1 MPLVSRDQEKLILCY
16 TSCIFL
22 YLKDSRKLKNSR
34 ELKIKKRGNLIAN
47 RIENVD
53 NLYYFVSVDSQ

>member
-22 YLKDSRKLKNSR
+22 YLKDSRKLKNFR

-53 NLYYFVSVDSQ
+53 NL